1 MTAHHIFFVS
11 SHDSNLGSYSA
22 IRRVTYSVI
31 DDLFLFYSSS
41 SAAAAA
47 AAEWRG
53 WRGE

>member
-1 MTAHHIFFVS
+1 MTAHHIFFV
-11 SHDSNLGSYSA
+11 SNLGSYSA

-53 WRGE
+53 WHGE